1 MQVIPQPQALHVVG
15 ITLLT
20 TTAKPSRP
28 SRRTGPPSAGRS
40 LPPTHLPH
48 RLSDGVHAVYT
59 NVENAGSD
67 NGGRCTLVIG
77 HAVPGHWTRLPPEEL
92 THMVAPAS
100 LRAEFPVEKARLD
113 PVGAEWVAIW
123 QRANL
128 KMIALADHPRHQPD
142 GSIHIH
148 IHIGIFG
155 SHHDRKN

>member
-1 MQVIPQPQALHVVG
+1 M
-15 ITLLT
+15 
-20 TTAKPSRP
+20 
-28 SRRTGPPSAGRS
+28 
-40 LPPTHLPH
+40 
-48 RLSDGVHAVYT
+48 HAVYT

-77 HAVPGHWTRLPPEEL
+77 HAVPGHLTRLPPEEL
-92 THMVAPAS
+92 THLVAPAS

-113 PVGAEWVAIW
+113 PVGAEWVAIG

-128 KMIALADHPRHQPD
+128 KMTALADHERHQPD
-142 GSIHIH
+142 GSIH